1 MVKHNNMS
9 IPERLLRIFKWKG
22 GENMENEVSPFIQ
35 PVISVEPYTN
45 IIATGGNAATA
56 AVTVYTTP
64 TDRDFFLHSIHLSYE
79 KNATADNTEVYVS
92 VTLANKLTAVN
103 LIDIAT
109 LSLTASR
116 DTQVIVFPKP
126 LLLARGT
133 GIGLYG
139 TFSVGAL
146 IKTAQI
152 TGFTEELG

>member
-1 MVKHNNMS
+1 MVKHYNIS

-22 GENMENEVSPFIQ
+22 GENIENEVSPFIQ
-35 PVISVEPYTN
+35 PVISVEAYTN
-45 IIATGGNAATA
+45 VIATGGNAATA
-56 AVTVYTTP
+56 AVTIYTTP
-64 TDRDFFLHSIHLSYE
+64 TDKDFFLHSVHISYE
-79 KNATADNTEVYVS
+79 KNATADNTEIYVS
-92 VTLANKLTAVN
+92 ATLANKLTAVN

-126 LLLARGT
+126 LLLARGV